1 MKDTGCPESAYGKES
16 ESRTVSRYERMKVR
30 IYDEQRERRTQGVLS
45 LLMQESQKA
54 VQSAAML
61 ACQKP

>member
-1 MKDTGCPESAYGKES
+1 
-16 ESRTVSRYERMKVR
+16 MKVR